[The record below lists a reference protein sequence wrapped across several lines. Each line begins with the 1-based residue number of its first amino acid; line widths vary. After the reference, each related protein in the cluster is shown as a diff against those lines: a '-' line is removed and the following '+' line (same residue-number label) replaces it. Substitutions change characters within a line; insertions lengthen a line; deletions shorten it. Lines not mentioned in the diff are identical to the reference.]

1 MFADDEFA
9 ARCCVCGT
17 SLEDDSNVL
26 NTTMKMRISK
36 CGHRYCDRCVKL
48 EFQNHREIT
57 CAKPGCGKLVKKSQ
71 LQDKTKEEQDF
82 NKDVTIRKKVL
93 KTLEPYAYLEAVE
106 DLSTS
111 INMSC
116 CFVDPCFCMATFMNI
131 HVVFDLLSE
140 DDAVKDAANA
150 KWKQYKQE
158 NTLLINANE
167 AKKAEEERRILHVIE
182 EQRRVTD
189 DRRRVQQQE
198 DNKFQLDVQRQKAQ
212 LMEVALGER
221 DEKDVE
227 KIVNP
232 TTAIPIDQP
241 LSAEMEAAMM
251 GFQPGFFGGGP
262 QPVPVHGGKKGHGA
276 ADSKQ
281 LRALQQRAGGYDPQ
295 TSTNR
300 NVEEAWSGVFIKL
313 GISH

>member
-93 KTLEPYAYLEAVE
+93 KTYNKTGEDFNSLDEYNAYLEAVE
-106 DLSTS
+106 DL
-111 INMSC
+111 I
-116 CFVDPCFCMATFMNI
+116 
-131 HVVFDLLSE
+131 FDLLSE

>member
-1 MFADDEFA
+1 MLCLPDGSRRRRKRAEHDDEDA
-9 ARCCVCGT
+9 YLQVRP
-17 SLEDDSNVL
+17 SL
-26 NTTMKMRISK
+26 
-36 CGHRYCDRCVKL
+36 
-48 EFQNHREIT
+48 
-57 CAKPGCGKLVKKSQ
+57 LVKKSQ

-93 KTLEPYAYLEAVE
+93 KTYNKTGEDFNSLDEYNAYLEDVE
-106 DLSTS
+106 ALSTLPRTA
-111 INMSC
+111 SC
-116 CFVDPCFCMATFMNI
+116 GGTDRVCA
-131 HVVFDLLSE
+131 VFDLLSE

-158 NTLLINANE
+158 NSLLINANE

-182 EQRRVTD
+182 EQRRVAD

-198 DNKFQLDVQRQKAQ
+198 DNKFLMDVQRHKAQ

-227 KIVNP
+227 AVVNP

-241 LSAEMEAAMM
+241 LSAEMEAAMI

-276 ADSKQ
+276 ADS
-281 LRALQQRAGGYDPQ
+281 Y
-295 TSTNR
+295 
-300 NVEEAWSGVFIKL
+300 VFQCYPRY
-313 GISH
+313 

>member
-1 MFADDEFA
+1 MLVEDDFA
-9 ARCCVCGT
+9 ARCCVCRT
-17 SLEDDSNVL
+17 ALEDDANVL

-71 LQDKTKEEQDF
+71 LQEKTKEEQDF

-93 KTLEPYAYLEAVE
+93 KTYNKTGEDFNSLDEYNAYLEDVE
-106 DLSTS
+106 AL
-111 INMSC
+111 I
-116 CFVDPCFCMATFMNI
+116 
-131 HVVFDLLSE
+131 FDLLSE

-158 NTLLINANE
+158 NSLLINANE

-182 EQRRVTD
+182 EQRRVAD

-198 DNKFQLDVQRQKAQ
+198 DNKFLMDVQRHKAQ

-227 KIVNP
+227 AVVNP

-241 LSAEMEAAMM
+241 LSAEMEAAMI

-300 NVEEAWSGVFIKL
+300 NVDEAWTGLLIQIGGSKQTTPE
-313 GISH
+313 